1 MTMIRRAAPARGGA
15 GGVPVSECDMAM
27 CLFFL
32 PGSELPRRCGGR
44 RAAPGGTATD
54 LPGRRA
60 ERERR
65 AGQRPDPDVP
75 EASVGVLAIS
85 AEASAQ
91 IGLPGVG
98 EPGQQLTVPRH
109 GDLVADLD
117 DPHAVRDAHP
127 EARRPPRGEE
137 PLTAR

>member
-15 GGVPVSECDMAM
+15 GGTPVSECDMAM

-44 RAAPGGTATD
+44 RAGPGGTAAAR
-54 LPGRRA
+54 GGCRA
-60 ERERR
+60 EPECR
-65 AGQRPDPDVP
+65 AGQRRDPDIP
-75 EASVGVLAIS
+75 EASVGVLAVS
-85 AEASAQ
+85 AEGSAQ

-98 EPGQQLTVPRH
+98 EAGQQVIVSRH

-117 DPHAVRDAHP
+117 
-127 EARRPPRGEE
+127 
-137 PLTAR
+137 